1 MKRKKPLLQMIGLT
15 LVVVLLAACG
25 TAQSAPT
32 PDPVLEENKTI
43 THRFNEEIWSKG
55 NLDVVDEIV
64 APDLVWHDAGING
77 VAAFKQY
84 LTTFR
89 TEFPDLQIITEDLV
103 AEGDKVVVRMTIQG
117 THAPTGK
124 QATWT
129 AIGIVRITDG
139 KIVEIW
145 TNQDSLGRLQQVGF
159 KLIRP

>member
-1 MKRKKPLLQMIGLT
+1 
-15 LVVVLLAACG
+15 
-25 TAQSAPT
+25 
-32 PDPVLEENKTI
+32 
-43 THRFNEEIWSKG
+43 
-55 NLDVVDEIV
+55 
-64 APDLVWHDAGING
+64 
-77 VAAFKQY
+77 
-84 LTTFR
+84 
-89 TEFPDLQIITEDLV
+89 
-103 AEGDKVVVRMTIQG
+103 MTIQG